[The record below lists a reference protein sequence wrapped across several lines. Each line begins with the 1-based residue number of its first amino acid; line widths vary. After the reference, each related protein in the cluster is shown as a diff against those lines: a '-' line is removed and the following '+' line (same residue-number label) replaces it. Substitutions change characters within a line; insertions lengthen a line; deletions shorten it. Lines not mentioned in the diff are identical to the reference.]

1 MFSPDLAYIFLQH
14 LNNQQISDF
23 FKKKIVDVYAI
34 ARITSRETR
43 RRKKKECLI
52 FPGAISA
59 TSYIWNLADA
69 LQTIL
74 AHTMKILLCYDAA
87 SIFGC

>member
-14 LNNQQISDF
+14 LNYQQISDF
-23 FKKKIVDVYAI
+23 LKKIVDVYAI

-43 RRKKKECLI
+43 RRKKKSLI

-59 TSYIWNLADA
+59 TSYIWNLAA

-74 AHTMKILLCYDAA
+74 AHTMKILLCL
-87 SIFGC
+87 